1 MVGNLGK
8 SGEKPPNK
16 LLFKMVLPLLFNTV
30 SSFSHNVSDF
40 GEFVPM
46 ARCILV
52 PLAYRTITVLSFSG
66 CCGIILLVEIKEED
80 KRISCWRTGKP
91 DEWGWSNPGRMIKRN
106 PELF

>member
-66 CCGIILLVEIKEED
+66 CCGIILLVEIREED
-80 KRISCWRTGKP
+80 RGISYRRTRKP
-91 DEWGWSNPGRMIKRN
+91 DLVGLEQPMRDG
-106 PELF
+106 